1 MDDTAILERL
11 VPVSDVF
18 DLLSRAYDQRG
29 DFASFEVCKQA
40 AIDMLASRLR
50 NGHAT
55 AWSTN
60 SSIDSAL
67 DTGNQSPGEIVSTWD
82 FHRHNGFPAAIPQE
96 FWAHFANA
104 GRERRSFDPVS
115 GDFHFSYADDEY
127 SSRVGSAYDV
137 WLDPRGLPSAAVP
150 TWQTT
155 GSAVPGDPPAKASPI
170 ASGRGRPTASWW
182 PDFAAELAIYVHD
195 EGIPEGIDT
204 EGQGTIIDA
213 VLSRLAER
221 GAREPSRASIQPV
234 VNDVLR
240 RLRAAR
246 N

>member
-1 MDDTAILERL
+1 MDDTGILDRL
-11 VPVSDVF
+11 VPASDVF
-18 DLLSRAYDQRG
+18 DLLARAYDQRG
-29 DFASFEVCKQA
+29 DFANFDVCKQA
-40 AIDMLASRLR
+40 AIDMLVSRLR
-50 NGHAT
+50 SGHAT

-60 SSIDSAL
+60 CSIDSTL
-67 DTGNQSPGEIVSTWD
+67 DTGSVTVNEIVSDWD
-82 FHRHNGFPAAIPQE
+82 FHRHRGFPAVIPLE

-104 GRERRSFDPVS
+104 GRERRSFDRVS
-115 GDFHFSYADDEY
+115 GDFHFSYTDGDY
-127 SSRVGSAYDV
+127 SCRDGSAFDV
-137 WLDPRGLPSAAVP
+137 WLDPRGLPSAAVL
-150 TWQTT
+150 T
-155 GSAVPGDPPAKASPI
+155 GQATHAAASGDPPARALPVP
-170 ASGRGRPTASWW
+170 SGRGRPAANWW
-182 PDFAAELAIYVHD
+182 PAFAAELAIYIHE
-195 EGIPEGIDT
+195 EGLPNGSET